1 MHSSSTVEYKKEY
14 QELKAK
20 LSLAMKELEQ
30 KNIDLITFDQER
42 DAANNELDK
51 KC

>member
-1 MHSSSTVEYKKEY
+1 
-14 QELKAK
+14 
-20 LSLAMKELEQ
+20 MKELEQ
-30 KNIDLITFDQER
+30 KNVDLITFDQER